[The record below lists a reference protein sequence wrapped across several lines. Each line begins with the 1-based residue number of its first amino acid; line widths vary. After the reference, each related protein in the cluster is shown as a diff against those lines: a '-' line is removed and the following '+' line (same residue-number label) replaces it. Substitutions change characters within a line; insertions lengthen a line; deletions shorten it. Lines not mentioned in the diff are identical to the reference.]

1 MKDHLIVG
9 VDLGSSAIRL
19 AVGQVS
25 IGSDKREVLSV
36 IGAVEVPS
44 QGISKG
50 SVNSLEDVVSSISAS
65 LEQIERQIGLPIS
78 EVYLSIGGVHLTI
91 QAAKGVIG
99 VSRPEGEIREEDV
112 HRALEAARSV
122 VNPANQEIIH
132 ILPKTFSVD
141 GQTGIKDPVGM
152 QGIRL
157 EAEAHIIQGFSSHV
171 RNITKAA
178 FRTGLEVRELV
189 FAPLAS
195 AEAVTTARQRDVGT
209 VVINVGAG
217 TTSLAVFE
225 EGDLLH
231 AAIFPIGA
239 DHITSDLAIGLRTS
253 LELAEHIKRHFASAH
268 ADSANRYEEIDLRE
282 LGGDHTEIVSRRFVS
297 DIAQARAEEIF
308 EKVEKELKKIERSGM
323 LPAGA
328 ILTGGGVKLGGMTE
342 IARQVLRLPVAI
354 GIPTTVVTPL
364 TEVVQDPAFST
375 AIGLVLWGY
384 NAERED
390 AGVATKNG
398 SSYAA
403 KGGEAFKKL
412 SEPLKRIFK
421 SFLP

>member
-217 TTSLAVFE
+217 TTSVAVFE

>member
-217 TTSLAVFE
+217 TTSVAVFE

-354 GIPTTVVTPL
+354 GVPTAVVTPL